1 MRCRR
6 LTEAGRES
14 RINKPEAL
22 WVRFLFKW
30 IRLVK
35 ARELRRAKESSEPFR
50 STHAAWKSRN
60 LSLNVAWEERTA
72 NGMSEE
78 VEARD
83 ERAYTREG
91 KGQERWHGAQAKRGK
106 ERAGVDVVNSDD
118 AEMGGASGGSGD
130 NNDGGDPL
138 SFSFTKS
145 VVHAD
150 GGGSDASA
158 AQANNDDASDD
169 GHLEVGAETSKV
181 DDGAG
186 GLARTRR
193 LDTVLALRPIARS
206 AFLVHVDDRD
216 SQTTRRDHARRARGD
231 G

>member
-1 MRCRR
+1 M
-6 LTEAGRES
+6 
-14 RINKPEAL
+14 
-22 WVRFLFKW
+22 
-30 IRLVK
+30 
-35 ARELRRAKESSEPFR
+35 
-50 STHAAWKSRN
+50 
-60 LSLNVAWEERTA
+60 
-72 NGMSEE
+72 
-78 VEARD
+78 
-83 ERAYTREG
+83 
-91 KGQERWHGAQAKRGK
+91 
-106 ERAGVDVVNSDD
+106 DVVNSDD

-150 GGGSDASA
+150 GGGSDASDA
-158 AQANNDDASDD
+158 AHDNDA
-169 GHLEVGAETSKV
+169 GGGRLEVCTETSKLEG
-181 DDGAG
+181 DTNDGQG
-186 GLARTRR
+186 DGLARTRR

>member
-1 MRCRR
+1 M
-6 LTEAGRES
+6 
-14 RINKPEAL
+14 
-22 WVRFLFKW
+22 
-30 IRLVK
+30 
-35 ARELRRAKESSEPFR
+35 
-50 STHAAWKSRN
+50 
-60 LSLNVAWEERTA
+60 
-72 NGMSEE
+72 
-78 VEARD
+78 
-83 ERAYTREG
+83 
-91 KGQERWHGAQAKRGK
+91 
-106 ERAGVDVVNSDD
+106 DVVNSDD

-158 AQANNDDASDD
+158 AHANSDD
-169 GHLEVGAETSKV
+169 GHHEVGAETSKV
-181 DDGAG
+181 DEGTG
-186 GLARTRR
+186 GLAPTRR